1 MGTVQKL
8 LVYVTVLISVRQIL
22 TADNLIS
29 EVPVHL
35 QWDKLPT
42 GLN

>member
-1 MGTVQKL
+1 
-8 LVYVTVLISVRQIL
+8 VRQIL

-42 GLN
+42 GLNWQQTVTCLL